1 MNIKDMT
8 KDNLTAIL
16 EALMKEGK
24 IMEVDIVAAVNP
36 APSEEMKG
44 ICDLIHGLLCTK
56 AHGDKQHECD
66 YYIEDAL
73 FEGWS
78 LPTHRQWLQEVG
90 KIMKAYDMAS
100 INDLTSALR
109 AVASLVRELS
119 EVRSVSVNRYRLVAT
134 VFHGYLTNE
143 LKKIT
148 APASETPP
156 LSLPDEVALS
166 V

>member
-1 MNIKDMT
+1 VNIKDMT
-8 KDNLTAIL
+8 KENMAAIL
-16 EALMKEGK
+16 ESLMKDGK
-24 IMEVDIVAAVNP
+24 IMEVDIIATMNP

-44 ICDLIHGLLCTK
+44 ICDLIHGFLCTK
-56 AHGDKQHECD
+56 AHGDKQGECD

-78 LPTHRQWLQEVG
+78 LPTHRQWLQEIG
-90 KIMKAYDMAS
+90 KLMKTYDIAS
-100 INDLTSALR
+100 ISDLTNALR

-134 VFHGYLTNE
+134 VVHGYLTNE

-148 APASETPP
+148 AQASGTPP
-156 LSLPDEVALS
+156 LSLPV
-166 V
+166 